1 MADMTDNELEQVSR
15 SFLAESQEDLTAV
28 EQALLR
34 LEKTPNDR
42 DDLATIFRKFHSLKG
57 NASSLGLVRLS
68 DFAHRVEDLLQS
80 LREGKEAV
88 TEDLV
93 THLLQVVDEL
103 REMVPAALGGRE
115 ELPASAEAL
124 LQRID
129 GGRLR
134 EAPGPVRPP
143 AERDVDTL
151 ADAPRTLRIDI
162 GKVDAL
168 LSLTSEIA
176 IARGRLAL
184 SVEREGSPE
193 IAAAHRSMERL
204 LNNLH
209 HFVMKVRMVPIHP
222 LLQQYAR
229 VVRDL
234 ALAQHNEAE
243 LVIADQG
250 VEVDTSVVEQLKAP
264 LTQLVRNAVSH
275 GIEKPAVRK
284 RLGKKRAG
292 RIELNARHEA
302 GGIVIEVRDDGA
314 GLDRRRILARARALG
329 IVAEDATP
337 PERDIERLI
346 FRQGLSTARDVTNT
360 SGRGVGLDVV
370 LRHLDTLGGSV
381 DVQSEVDRGTSF
393 TIRMPLTLAIID
405 GLLLRV
411 DGDTFV
417 LPMSGIVRCMDLSSK
432 VATTLPDGVVPFD
445 GQAIPFLRLR
455 SVFEIPGVP
464 PPREVI
470 VVLQKGGEYFG
481 IAADELAGKA
491 QIVVRPAGRFFKGL
505 AAISGM
511 TILGDGQV
519 APILNVAGILER
531 HLGDARPSRG
541 EPAFGA
547 ASEVHRDV

>member
-134 EAPGPVRPP
+134 EAPAPVRPP

-243 LVIADQG
+243 LVITDQG

-337 PERDIERLI
+337 PDRDIERLI

-432 VATTLPDGVVPFD
+432 AATTLPDGVVPFD

-455 SVFEIPGVP
+455 SVFEIPGAP

>member
-1 MADMTDNELEQVSR
+1 MTDNDLEQISL
-15 SFLAESQEDLTAV
+15 SFLAETQEDLTIV

-34 LEKTPNDR
+34 LEKSPDDR
-42 DDLATIFRKFHSLKG
+42 DEVATIFRKFHSLKG
-57 NASSLGLVRLS
+57 NASSLRLVRLGG
-68 DFAHRVEDLLQS
+68 FAHRVEDLLQS
-80 LREGKEAV
+80 VRDGRQTV
-88 TEDLV
+88 TKDLV
-93 THLLQVVDEL
+93 SHLLRVVDEL
-103 REMVPAALGGRE
+103 REMVPAALEGRE
-115 ELPASAEAL
+115 ELSASAEAL

-134 EAPGPVRPP
+134 EAPTPVEPSG
-143 AERDVDTL
+143 ERDVDTL
-151 ADAPRTLRIDI
+151 AEAPRTLRIDI
-162 GKVDAL
+162 GKFDSL

-184 SVEREGSPE
+184 AVERGGSPE
-193 IAAAHRSMERL
+193 TSAAYRSMERL

-209 HFVMKVRMVPIHP
+209 SFVMKVRMVPIHP

-243 LVIADQG
+243 LVITDHG

-264 LTQLVRNAVSH
+264 LTQLVRNAVCH
-275 GIEKPAVRK
+275 GIEKAAVRK
-284 RLGKKRAG
+284 RLGKRPAG
-292 RIELNARHEA
+292 RIELHARHEA

-314 GLDRRRILARARALG
+314 GLDRRRILARARELG
-329 IVAEDATP
+329 IVAEDAAP
-337 PERDIERLI
+337 SDREIDRLI

-381 DVQSEVDRGTSF
+381 DVQSQTDCGTAF

-405 GLLLRV
+405 GLLLQV

-417 LPMSGIVRCMDLSSK
+417 LPMTGIVRCLDLSSTAATSLADG
-432 VATTLPDGVVPFD
+432 VATFN
-445 GQAIPFLRLR
+445 GQAVPFLRLR
-455 SVFEIPGVP
+455 SVFDVPGTP
-464 PPREVI
+464 PSREVI
-470 VVLQKGGEYFG
+470 VVLQKGDEHFG
-481 IAADELAGKA
+481 IAADQLAGKA

-505 AAISGM
+505 PAISGM
-511 TILGDGQV
+511 AILGDGQV

-531 HLGDARPSRG
+531 HLSDSRPSPG
-541 EPAFGA
+541 ESAYVA
-547 ASEVHRDV
+547 ASEVHRDA

>member
-381 DVQSEVDRGTSF
+381 DVQSEVDRGTIF

-417 LPMSGIVRCMDLSSK
+417 LPMSGIVRCMDLSSN

-455 SVFEIPGVP
+455 SVFEIPGAP

-505 AAISGM
+505 PAISGM